1 MAIQVSRSRVTTYGS
16 SLTESPALITLHLSS
31 TTSEIAM
38 QNQLEN
44 QFDTGVTAPPPATHI
59 PAAHHDAT
67 AVVITS
73 TVLPVSDVDAIGKEM
88 DSLPERKEFD
98 VKAQLARLRPSLIR
112 LRKKGYDA
120 AAIVQL
126 LKASGIQT
134 SVSSVA
140 RATATPAQSA
150 TRPREA

>member
-1 MAIQVSRSRVTTYGS
+1 
-16 SLTESPALITLHLSS
+16 
-31 TTSEIAM
+31 M
-38 QNQLEN
+38 QDQFEN
-44 QFDTGVTAPPPATHI
+44 HSDADVTAPRPKPHT
-59 PAAHHDAT
+59 PAAVHVAT
-67 AVVITS
+67 GAVITS
-73 TVLPVSDVDAIGKEM
+73 TVLTASDVDAIGKEM

-98 VKAQLARLRPSLIR
+98 VKAQLAQLRPTLIR

-126 LKASGIQT
+126 LKARGIHT

-150 TRPREA
+150 KRPLAA